1 MVPAVASGPGRS
13 VNPAFRSLAGMGAD
27 PDAVRLRAGRAPGA
41 WPGLGHVPAL
51 LRDPLRLLDSLPEY
65 GDLVELRFGRRPAFV
80 LCHPDL
86 ARQVLTDF
94 RTYDRVGPVFDRLR
108 LAMGAGLAT
117 ACREDHRRQRLI
129 MQPAFRRQYLA
140 GYVALMRREIVTMM
154 SKWHDGR
161 LLDMVEEMFSLTT
174 GIALR
179 ALFSAQIDPADAEEL
194 RAALDVFLRGTY
206 TRAILPIAAKLP
218 VPANLRYARALASWR
233 GQVQRLIGESRRLGA
248 NGDDLIS
255 RLVRSSD
262 DEEEGM
268 SDRELSDQV
277 ALLLLAGGET
287 TSSAVVWALHLLNS
301 HPQVLEALR
310 GETDAILG
318 RGAAAW
324 EDLPRLELTARVIR
338 EALRLYPPAW
348 AMLRTSVREARLA
361 DRIIPAGSMLVF
373 SPYVLH
379 HRADLFPE
387 PERFDPD
394 RWLAPDRT
402 MPQRASF
409 LPFGAGAARCIGEDF
424 GLAEATLILSSIA
437 ARWNFKLEAGA
448 TVSAQARAVLAP
460 KSFPVRLTER

>member
-1 MVPAVASGPGRS
+1 
-13 VNPAFRSLAGMGAD
+13 MGAD
-27 PDAVRLRAGRAPGA
+27 PDVVGFRAGRAPGA
-41 WPGLGHVPAL
+41 WPGFGHVPAL
-51 LRDPLRLLDSLPEY
+51 LRDPLRLLDSLPGY
-65 GDLVELRFGRRPAFV
+65 GDLVEIRLGRRPAFV

-94 RTYDRVGPVFDRLR
+94 RTYDRIGPVFDRLR

-140 GYVALMRREIVTMM
+140 GYAALMRQEIATMM
-154 SKWHDGR
+154 SRWHDGQ

-179 ALFSAQIDPADAEEL
+179 ALFSAQLSPADAEEL
-194 RAALDVFLRGTY
+194 RTAFDVFLKSTY
-206 TRAILPIAAKLP
+206 TRAVLPIAARLP
-218 VPANLRYARALASWR
+218 VPSNLRYARALASWR
-233 GQVQRLIGESRRLGA
+233 GQVRRLISESRRPGA
-248 NGDDLIS
+248 DGDGLIS

-262 DEEEGM
+262 GEEEGM

-287 TSSAVVWALHLLNS
+287 TSSAVVWALHLLNG

-318 RGAAAW
+318 REAAAW
-324 EDLPRLELTARVIR
+324 EDLPRLELTARVIH

-348 AMLRTSVREARLA
+348 AILRTSTRETRLA
-361 DRIIPAGSMLVF
+361 DRTIPAGSMLIF

-379 HRADLFPE
+379 HRADLFPA

-394 RWLAPDRT
+394 RWLALDQDRT
-402 MPQRASF
+402 MPQKASF
-409 LPFGAGAARCIGEDF
+409 LPFGAGAARCIGENF

-437 ARWNFKLEAGA
+437 ARWNFALQAGV
-448 TVSAQARAVLAP
+448 TVSAQARIVLAP
-460 KSFPVRLTER
+460 KRFPVRLAER

>member
-1 MVPAVASGPGRS
+1 M
-13 VNPAFRSLAGMGAD
+13 
-27 PDAVRLRAGRAPGA
+27 
-41 WPGLGHVPAL
+41 PAL
-51 LRDPLRLLDSLPEY
+51 LRDPLRLLDSLPEH
-65 GDLVELRFGRRPAFV
+65 GDLVEIQLGRRPAFV

-94 RTYDRVGPVFDRLR
+94 RTYDRIGPVFDRLR

-140 GYVALMRREIVTMM
+140 GYAALMRQEIATMM
-154 SKWHDGR
+154 SKWHDGQ
-161 LLDMVEEMFSLTT
+161 LVDMVEEMFSLTT
-174 GIALR
+174 GITLR
-179 ALFSAQIDPADAEEL
+179 ALFSAQISPADAGEL
-194 RAALDVFLRGTY
+194 RTALDVFLRSTY
-206 TRAILPIAAKLP
+206 TRVVLPIAAKLP

-233 GQVQRLIGESRRLGA
+233 GQVQRLISESRRPGA
-248 NGDDLIS
+248 DGDDLIS

-262 DEEEGM
+262 NEEEGM

-287 TSSAVVWALHLLNS
+287 TSSAVVWALHLLNG

-310 GETDAILG
+310 SETDAILG
-318 RGAAAW
+318 REAAAW
-324 EDLPRLELTARVIR
+324 EDLPRLELTARVIQ

-348 AMLRTSVREARLA
+348 AILRTSACEARLA

-379 HRADLFPE
+379 RRADLFPA

-394 RWLAPDRT
+394 RWLAPDQPGA
-402 MPQRASF
+402 MPQKASF
-409 LPFGAGAARCIGEDF
+409 LPFGAGAARCIGENF

-437 ARWNFKLEAGA
+437 ARWNFTLEAGV
-448 TVSAQARAVLAP
+448 TVSARARAVLAP
-460 KSFPVRLTER
+460 RRFPVHLAER